1 MLDSYK
7 KKGQKRE
14 KIMYDVKSMI
24 NEITSKKEINNIS
37 FTGCGGSLACFFAP
51 HYYVTHESKKLT
63 TVYENAN
70 EFANDTPAN
79 VGENSLVVCASRRG
93 DTRQTVAAAK
103 KAKEVGATVVGL
115 QLVTGTPLE
124 EICDYII
131 QFKDTGADGALY
143 EESKGAYAL
152 KIAYELV
159 NAVEHNDKKYEE
171 MVAAMEKMNTIVPE
185 AQKAV
190 VPDAIKFSINYAKNE
205 IIYTIGSGTAWAAA
219 HQQTICIFMEMQ
231 WINSSAIHSD
241 EFFNGPF
248 EITEPDTAFLLLKST
263 GATRAEHTTVIDGF
277 DYGMKEL
284 GEVSGYFDHSFYS
297 EILGVYNHL
306 LADRRQ
312 HPLSWRKYMW
322 KYNY

>member
-1 MLDSYK
+1 
-7 KKGQKRE
+7 
-14 KIMYDVKSMI
+14 MYDVKSMI

-79 VGENSLVVCASRRG
+79 VGENSIVVCASRRG

-115 QLVTGTPLE
+115 QLETGTPLE

-131 QFKDTGADGALY
+131 QFKDTGVDGALY

-231 WINSSAIHSD
+231 WINS
-241 EFFNGPF
+241 
-248 EITEPDTAFLLLKST
+248 T
-263 GATRAEHTTVIDGF
+263 GATRAVDERTLAFLGKFSEHTTVIDGF

>member
-1 MLDSYK
+1 MTHEAK
-7 KKGQKRE
+7 K
-14 KIMYDVKSMI
+14 
-24 NEITSKKEINNIS
+24 ITS
-37 FTGCGGSLACFFAP
+37 
-51 HYYVTHESKKLT
+51 
-63 TVYENAN
+63 VYENAN
-70 EFANDTPAN
+70 EFTNDTPLN
-79 VGENSLVVCASRRG
+79 VGENSIVVCASRRG

-103 KAKEVGATVVGL
+103 KAKELGATVVGL
-115 QLVTGTPLE
+115 QLETGTPLE
-124 EICDYII
+124 EICDYVI
-131 QFKDTGADGALY
+131 QFKDTGVDGALF
-143 EESKGAYAL
+143 EESKGSYAL
-152 KIAYELV
+152 QIAYELV
-159 NAVEHNDKKYEE
+159 HAVEHNDKKYEA
-171 MVAAMEKMNTIVPE
+171 MVAANKKMNTIIPE
-185 AQKAV
+185 ARKAV
-190 VPDAIKFSINYAKNE
+190 VPDAIKFSINYAKDE
-205 IIYTIGSGTAWAAA
+205 IIYTVGSGTAWAAA

-248 EITEPDTAFLLLKST
+248 EITEPNTAYLLLKST
-263 GATRAEHTTVIDGF
+263 GSTRVVDERTLAFLDKFSEHTTVIDGF